1 MVEKNQNRKQIQKN
15 KISSKENTNVKT
27 KNKVVK
33 TANKQVKN
41 IKRKTADDKSARSKK
56 NKSFSKIFS
65 WTILTVIFIAI
76 LAFLL
81 KSETFKICNIEI
93 TGTSQVSQETILL
106 LSEIDL
112 NDNIFLTNTI
122 RAKNKI
128 SQNPY
133 IKDVNIK
140 RELPDKIIIEIIEK
154 EKAFILQ
161 IDEMFAYVDKFGNIL
176 DISETKVENL
186 ILLKGFK
193 TSKEKIAEGETL
205 EEKDLEK
212 LEDVHKILRSAEKEE
227 LNEKIFSI
235 NIKDKNNYI
244 LDFPT
249 YKKIIYIGDTSNLS
263 TKMLRAKDILD
274 KTMDKEGKIFVNGE
288 FSEGFDPYFREE
300 TNN

>member
-15 KISSKENTNVKT
+15 KMNSKENINVKT

-41 IKRKTADDKSARSKK
+41 IKRKAADDKSARPKK
-56 NKSFSKIFS
+56 NKSISKIFS
-65 WTILTVIFIAI
+65 WTILTVICIAI
-76 LAFLL
+76 LVFLL

-93 TGTSQVSQETILL
+93 TGNSQVSQETILL
-106 LSEIDL
+106 LSAIDL

-122 RAKNKI
+122 KAKNKI

-133 IKDVNIK
+133 IKDVKVK
-140 RELPDKIIIEIIEK
+140 RELPDKIKIEIVEK
-154 EKAFILQ
+154 EKKFMLQ
-161 IDEMFAYVDKFGNIL
+161 IDEMFAYIDRNGNIL
-176 DISETKVENL
+176 EVSETKVENL
-186 ILLKGFK
+186 IFLEGFK
-193 TSKEKIAEGETL
+193 TSKEKISEGEKL

-227 LNEKIFSI
+227 LNEKVFSI
-235 NIKDKNNYI
+235 DIKDKNNYI
-244 LDFPT
+244 LNLPT

-263 TKMLRAKDILD
+263 TKMLRTKDILD